1 MKKILI
7 LFLLTASLGFSANYK
22 VEVKPNVKIQKE
34 EIEKNNAGI
43 EKAFEKFVEKQKAEG
58 IREAELTTQSSQR
71 LGMAL
76 TDGMAKQ
83 LVYDTQYSIKKIEY
97 ISSDIVNLDIE
108 IKIPELDSR
117 NFSEDEMMRV
127 VSKRFKE
134 KTGKPI
140 EILKTTP
147 KKNIKP
153 EWVSTLFQLMS
164 DFTIEKVKTTK
175 IFTYQNATISLKKVN
190 NEWIFHKIVKQ

>member
-22 VEVKPNVKIQKE
+22 VEVKPNVKIQKS

-71 LGMAL
+71 LGMML

-97 ISSDIVNLDIE
+97 ISSDIVNLDLE

-147 KKNIKP
+147 EKNIKP
-153 EWVSTLFQLMS
+153 ECFSTLLQLMS
-164 DFTIEKVKTTK
+164 YFTI
-175 IFTYQNATISLKKVN
+175 
-190 NEWIFHKIVKQ
+190 

>member
-1 MKKILI
+1 MKKILM

-43 EKAFEKFVEKQKAEG
+43 EKAFEKFVEKQKAAG

-71 LGMAL
+71 LGIAL

-97 ISSDIVNLDIE
+97 ISSDIVNLDLE

>member
-1 MKKILI
+1 MKKILM

-22 VEVKPNVKIQKE
+22 VEVKPNVKIQQT
-34 EIEKNNAGI
+34 EIEKNNVGI

-71 LGMAL
+71 LGIAL

-97 ISSDIVNLDIE
+97 ISSDIVNLDLE
-108 IKIPELDSR
+108 IKIPELDGR

>member
-22 VEVKPNVKIQKE
+22 VEVKPNVKIQKA

-43 EKAFEKFVEKQKAEG
+43 EKAFEKFVEKQKAAG

-71 LGMAL
+71 LGIAL

-97 ISSDIVNLDIE
+97 ISSDIVNLDLE

>member
-43 EKAFEKFVEKQKAEG
+43 EKAFEKFVEKQKAAG

-71 LGMAL
+71 LGIAL

-97 ISSDIVNLDIE
+97 ISSDIVNLDLE

-117 NFSEDEMMRV
+117 NFSEDEMMRE

-147 KKNIKP
+147 EKNIKP

>member
-1 MKKILI
+1 MKKILV
-7 LFLLTASLGFSANYK
+7 LFLLTVNLGFSANYK
-22 VEVKPNVKIQKE
+22 VEVKPNVKIQQS

-43 EKAFEKFVEKQKAEG
+43 EKAFEKFVEKQKAAG

-83 LVYDTQYSIKKIEY
+83 LVYNTQYSIKKIEY
-97 ISSDIVNLDIE
+97 ISNNIVNLDLE
-108 IKIPELDSR
+108 IKIPVLDSR
-117 NFSEDEMMRV
+117 NFSEDEMMREI
-127 VSKRFKE
+127 SKKFKE
-134 KTGKPI
+134 RTGKSI

-147 KKNIKP
+147 EKNIKP

-164 DFTIEKVKTTK
+164 DFAIEKVKTTK

-190 NEWIFHKIVKQ
+190 KEWMFHRIVKQ

>member
-22 VEVKPNVKIQKE
+22 VEVKPNVKIQKS

-71 LGMAL
+71 LGMML

-97 ISSDIVNLDIE
+97 ISSDIVNLDLE

-147 KKNIKP
+147 EKNIKP

-190 NEWIFHKIVKQ
+190 NEWIFDKIVKQ

>member
-1 MKKILI
+1 MKKILM
-7 LFLLTASLGFSANYK
+7 LFLLTASLGFSVNYK
-22 VEVKPNVKIQKE
+22 VEVKPNVKIQKS

-97 ISSDIVNLDIE
+97 ISSDIVNLELE

-147 KKNIKP
+147 EKNIKP

-190 NEWIFHKIVKQ
+190 NEWIFHRIVKQ

>member
-22 VEVKPNVKIQKE
+22 VEVKPNVKIQKS

-43 EKAFEKFVEKQKAEG
+43 EKAFEKFVEKQKAES

-97 ISSDIVNLDIE
+97 ISSDIVNLDLE

-147 KKNIKP
+147 EKNIKP

-190 NEWIFHKIVKQ
+190 NEWIFDKIVKQ

>member
-1 MKKILI
+1 MKKILM
-7 LFLLTASLGFSANYK
+7 LFLLTASLGFSVNYK

-97 ISSDIVNLDIE
+97 ISSDIVNLDLE

-117 NFSEDEMMRV
+117 NFSEDEMMRE

-134 KTGKPI
+134 KTGKSI

-147 KKNIKP
+147 EKNIKP

-190 NEWIFHKIVKQ
+190 NEWIFHRIVKQ

>member
-1 MKKILI
+1 MKKILM

-22 VEVKPNVKIQKE
+22 VEVKPNVKIQKS

-97 ISSDIVNLDIE
+97 LSSDIVNLDLE

-147 KKNIKP
+147 EKNIKP
-153 EWVSTLFQLMS
+153 EWVSTLFKLMS

>member
-1 MKKILI
+1 MKKILM

-71 LGMAL
+71 LGIAL

-97 ISSDIVNLDIE
+97 ISSDIVNLDLE

-190 NEWIFHKIVKQ
+190 NEWIFHRIVKQ

>member
-1 MKKILI
+1 MKKILM
-7 LFLLTASLGFSANYK
+7 LFLLTASLGFSVNYK

-97 ISSDIVNLDIE
+97 ISSDIVNLDLE

-147 KKNIKP
+147 EKNIKP

-190 NEWIFHKIVKQ
+190 NEWIFHRIVKQ

>member
-1 MKKILI
+1 M
-7 LFLLTASLGFSANYK
+7 LFLLTVSLGFSANYK

-97 ISSDIVNLDIE
+97 ISSDIVNLDLE

-147 KKNIKP
+147 EKNIKP

-190 NEWIFHKIVKQ
+190 NEWIFDKIVKQ

>member
-22 VEVKPNVKIQKE
+22 VEVKPNVKIQQL
-34 EIEKNNAGI
+34 EIEKNNVGI
-43 EKAFEKFVEKQKAEG
+43 EKAFEKFVEKQKAAG

-71 LGMAL
+71 LGIAL

-147 KKNIKP
+147 EKNIKP

>member
-1 MKKILI
+1 MKKIFI

-22 VEVKPNVKIQKE
+22 VEVKPNVKIQKS

-71 LGMAL
+71 LGIAL

-97 ISSDIVNLDIE
+97 ISSDIVNLDFE

-147 KKNIKP
+147 EKNIKP

>member
-1 MKKILI
+1 MKKILM

-43 EKAFEKFVEKQKAEG
+43 EKAFEKFVEKQKAAG

-71 LGMAL
+71 LGIAL

-97 ISSDIVNLDIE
+97 ISSDIVNLDLE

-147 KKNIKP
+147 EKNIKP

>member
-1 MKKILI
+1 M

-22 VEVKPNVKIQKE
+22 VEVKPNVKIQKS

-71 LGMAL
+71 LGMML

-97 ISSDIVNLDIE
+97 ISSDIVNLDLE

-190 NEWIFHKIVKQ
+190 KEWIFDKIVKQ

>member
-1 MKKILI
+1 MKKMLM
-7 LFLLTASLGFSANYK
+7 LFLLTTSLGFSANYK

-97 ISSDIVNLDIE
+97 LSSDIVNLDLE

-147 KKNIKP
+147 EKNIKP

>member
-7 LFLLTASLGFSANYK
+7 LFLLTASLGFSATYK
-22 VEVKPNVKIQKE
+22 VEVKPNVKIQKS

-43 EKAFEKFVEKQKAEG
+43 EKTFEKFVEKQKAEG

-71 LGMAL
+71 LGIAL

-147 KKNIKP
+147 EKNIKP
-153 EWVSTLFQLMS
+153 EWISTLFQLMS

-175 IFTYQNATISLKKVN
+175 IFTYQNAIISLKKVN
-190 NEWIFHKIVKQ
+190 NEWIFDKIVKQ

>member
-1 MKKILI
+1 MKKILM

-22 VEVKPNVKIQKE
+22 VEVKPNVKIQKS

-97 ISSDIVNLDIE
+97 ISSDIVNLDLE

-147 KKNIKP
+147 EKNIKP

-190 NEWIFHKIVKQ
+190 NEWIFDKIVKQ

>member
-7 LFLLTASLGFSANYK
+7 LFLLTASLGFSVNYK

-43 EKAFEKFVEKQKAEG
+43 EKAFEKFVEKQKAAG

-71 LGMAL
+71 LGMML

-97 ISSDIVNLDIE
+97 ISSDIVNLDLE

-147 KKNIKP
+147 EKNIKP

-190 NEWIFHKIVKQ
+190 NEWIFDKIVKQ

>member
-7 LFLLTASLGFSANYK
+7 LFLLTTSLGFSATYK
-22 VEVKPNVKIQKE
+22 VEVKPNVKIQQS
-34 EIEKNNAGI
+34 EIEKNNTGI
-43 EKAFEKFVEKQKAEG
+43 EKAFEKFVEKQKAAG

-71 LGMAL
+71 LGIAL

-97 ISSDIVNLDIE
+97 ISSDIVNLDLE

-147 KKNIKP
+147 EKNIKP

-190 NEWIFHKIVKQ
+190 KEWMFHRIVKQ

>member
-1 MKKILI
+1 MKKILM
-7 LFLLTASLGFSANYK
+7 LFLLTVNLGFSANYK

-97 ISSDIVNLDIE
+97 LSSDIVNLDLE

-147 KKNIKP
+147 EKNIKP

>member
-7 LFLLTASLGFSANYK
+7 LFLLTTSLGFSVNYK

-97 ISSDIVNLDIE
+97 ISSDIVNLDLE

>member
-43 EKAFEKFVEKQKAEG
+43 EKAFEKFVEKQMAAG

-71 LGMAL
+71 LGIAL

>member
-1 MKKILI
+1 MKKILV
-7 LFLLTASLGFSANYK
+7 LCLLTASLGFSANYK

-43 EKAFEKFVEKQKAEG
+43 ENAFEKFVEKQKAEG

-71 LGMAL
+71 LGIAL

-97 ISSDIVNLDIE
+97 ISSDIVNLDLE

-147 KKNIKP
+147 EKNIKP

-190 NEWIFHKIVKQ
+190 NEWIFDKIVKQ

>member
-1 MKKILI
+1 MKKILV
-7 LFLLTASLGFSANYK
+7 LFLLTASLGFSVNYK
-22 VEVKPNVKIQKE
+22 VEVKPNVEIQKS

-43 EKAFEKFVEKQKAEG
+43 EKAFEKFVEKQKAAG

-71 LGMAL
+71 LGIAL

-97 ISSDIVNLDIE
+97 ISSDIVNLDLE

-147 KKNIKP
+147 EKNIKP

-190 NEWIFHKIVKQ
+190 KEWMFHRIVKQ

>member
-1 MKKILI
+1 MKNNNKR
-7 LFLLTASLGFSANYK
+7 
-22 VEVKPNVKIQKE
+22 E
-34 EIEKNNAGI
+34 EILENVQRVVVKVGTST
-43 EKAFEKFVEKQKAEG
+43 
-58 IREAELTTQSSQR
+58 LTTEDGR
-71 LGMAL
+71 LNI
-76 TDGMAKQ
+76 DK
-83 LVYDTQYSIKKIEY
+83 IKKIEY
-97 ISSDIVNLDIE
+97 ISSDIVNLELE

-147 KKNIKP
+147 EKNIKP
-153 EWVSTLFQLMS
+153 EWVSTLFKLMS

-190 NEWIFHKIVKQ
+190 KEWTFHRIVKQ

>member
-7 LFLLTASLGFSANYK
+7 LFLLTTSLGFSANYK

-34 EIEKNNAGI
+34 
-43 EKAFEKFVEKQKAEG
+43 
-58 IREAELTTQSSQR
+58 LTTQSSQR
-71 LGMAL
+71 LGIAL

-97 ISSDIVNLDIE
+97 ISSDIVNLDLE

-117 NFSEDEMMRV
+117 NFSEDEMMRE

-147 KKNIKP
+147 EKNIKP

-190 NEWIFHKIVKQ
+190 NEWIFDKIVKQ

>member
-1 MKKILI
+1 MKKILV

-43 EKAFEKFVEKQKAEG
+43 EKAFEKFVEKQKAAG

-71 LGMAL
+71 LGIAL

-97 ISSDIVNLDIE
+97 ISSDIVNLDLE

-147 KKNIKP
+147 EKNIKP

-190 NEWIFHKIVKQ
+190 NEWIFDKIVKQ

>member
-43 EKAFEKFVEKQKAEG
+43 EKAFEKFLEKQKAAG

-71 LGMAL
+71 LGIAL

-97 ISSDIVNLDIE
+97 ISSDIVNLDLE

-147 KKNIKP
+147 EKNIKP
-153 EWVSTLFQLMS
+153 EWISTLFQLMS

-190 NEWIFHKIVKQ
+190 NEWIFDKIVKQ

>member
-1 MKKILI
+1 MKKIFI
-7 LFLLTASLGFSANYK
+7 LFLLTASLGFSTNYK
-22 VEVKPNVKIQKE
+22 VEVKPNVKIQKS

-71 LGMAL
+71 LGIAL

-97 ISSDIVNLDIE
+97 ISSDIVNLDLE

-147 KKNIKP
+147 EKNIKP

>member
-22 VEVKPNVKIQKE
+22 VEVKPNVKIQQL
-34 EIEKNNAGI
+34 EIEKNNVGI
-43 EKAFEKFVEKQKAEG
+43 EKAFEKFVEKQKAAG

-71 LGMAL
+71 LGIAL

-190 NEWIFHKIVKQ
+190 NEWIFDKIVKQ

>member
-1 MKKILI
+1 MKKILM
-7 LFLLTASLGFSANYK
+7 LFLLTTSLGFSANYK

-97 ISSDIVNLDIE
+97 ISSDIVNLELE

-147 KKNIKP
+147 EKNIKP

-190 NEWIFHKIVKQ
+190 NEWIFDKIVKQ

>member
-1 MKKILI
+1 MKKILM
-7 LFLLTASLGFSANYK
+7 LFLLTASLEFSANYK

-97 ISSDIVNLDIE
+97 ISSDIVNLDLE

-117 NFSEDEMMRV
+117 NFSEDEMMRE

-134 KTGKPI
+134 KTGKSI

-147 KKNIKP
+147 EKNIKP

-190 NEWIFHKIVKQ
+190 NEWIFDKIVKQ

>member
-1 MKKILI
+1 M

-97 ISSDIVNLDIE
+97 ISSDIVNLELE

-147 KKNIKP
+147 EKNIKP

-190 NEWIFHKIVKQ
+190 NEWIFDKIVKQ